1 MLMAI
6 LYRDQQVLAAAY
18 ACDQHPYGNVY
29 WTDIHCVELP
39 TGAFEFDVNGIY
51 ETCYVSVANLQLR
64 DRLLGASRDDSI
76 DLIELTQDL
85 EDSLLPAYLPKRHA
99 A

>member
-18 ACDQHPYGNVY
+18 ACDQHSIGNAY
-29 WTDIHCVELP
+29 WSDVHHVELKQ
-39 TGAFEFDVNGIY
+39 GAFELDIDGVL
-51 ETCYVSVANLQLR
+51 ETAYVAIKDSQLR
-64 DRLLGASRDDSI
+64 ERLLLASIDDSI
-76 DLIELTQDL
+76 DLAELTQDL
-85 EDSLLPAYLPKRHA
+85 ESSRQSYHPKRA

>member
-18 ACDQHPYGNVY
+18 ACDQHSIGNAFWSDV
-29 WTDIHCVELP
+29 HHVELAQ
-39 TGAFEFDVNGIY
+39 GAFELDIDGVY
-51 ETCYVSVANLQLR
+51 ETAYVSVENLQLR
-64 DRLLGASRDDSI
+64 ERMLLASIEESI
-76 DLIELTQDL
+76 DLAELTQEL
-85 EDSLLPAYLPKRHA
+85 ESSLRQPYLPKRA